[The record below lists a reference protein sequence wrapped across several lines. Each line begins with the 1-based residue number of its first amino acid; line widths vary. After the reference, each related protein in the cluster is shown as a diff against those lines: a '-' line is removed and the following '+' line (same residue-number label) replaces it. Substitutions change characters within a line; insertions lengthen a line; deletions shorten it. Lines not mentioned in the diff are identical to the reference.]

1 MTIDLRPSGNYRIR
15 EMQDGKTVSITVDHK
30 PTTKEAIRLIQ
41 KKMTGISDKTP
52 FGIAAEKYIDSKTNV
67 LSPSSIRGYR
77 TILKCQIPS
86 DFADIPIER
95 INLPRI
101 QFLINK
107 AANTYSAKTV
117 RNLSGFVMSVCS
129 FYGLDLKSPTL
140 PRKENKEEYIPS
152 QEDIQRILTEVKGT
166 KYEVPFILGTLGL
179 RRSEI
184 CALAPEDLNGN
195 VLSINKALVL
205 NENNEWTLKHIT
217 KTDKST
223 RQIVVPEYVAELI
236 RTNGACPCTPHSLY
250 WKLQRVQMSLGIH
263 RFPFHKLRHFFA
275 SYLHEQGFSD
285 KQIEAL
291 GGWKSDY
298 TLKKIYQHEM
308 EMEKA
313 KNMAADLIG
322 NLI

>member
-15 EMQDGKTVSITVDHK
+15 EMQDGKTVSITVDHY
-30 PTTKEAIRLIQ
+30 PTQKEAIRLIQ

-101 QFLINK
+101 QSLINK

-140 PRKENKEEYIPS
+140 PREENKEEYIPS

-195 VLSINKALVL
+195 ILFINKALVL

>member
-15 EMQDGKTVSITVDHK
+15 EMQDGKTVSITVDHY
-30 PTTKEAIRLIQ
+30 PTQKEAIRLIQ

-195 VLSINKALVL
+195 VLSINKSLVL

>member
-1 MTIDLRPSGNYRIR
+1 MTIDLRPSGHYRIR

-30 PTTKEAIRLIQ
+30 PTTKEATRLIQ

-52 FGIAAEKYIDSKTNV
+52 FGIAAEKYIDSKTNI

-86 DFADIPIER
+86 DFADIPMER

-101 QFLINK
+101 QSLINK

>member
-30 PTTKEAIRLIQ
+30 PTTKEATRLIQ

-101 QFLINK
+101 QSLINK

>member
-30 PTTKEAIRLIQ
+30 PTTKEATRLIQ

-101 QFLINK
+101 QSLINK

-195 VLSINKALVL
+195 ILSINKALVL

-250 WKLQRVQMSLGIH
+250 WKLQRVQMSLGIY

-313 KNMAADLIG
+313 KNMAAELIG

>member
-30 PTTKEAIRLIQ
+30 PTTKEATRLIQ

-101 QFLINK
+101 QSLINK

-195 VLSINKALVL
+195 VLFINKALVL